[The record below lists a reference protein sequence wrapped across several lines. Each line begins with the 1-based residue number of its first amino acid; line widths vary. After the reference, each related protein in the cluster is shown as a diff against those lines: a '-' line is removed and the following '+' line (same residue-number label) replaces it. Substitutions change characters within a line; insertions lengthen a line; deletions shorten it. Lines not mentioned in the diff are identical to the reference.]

1 VFARRVLDGRGGG
14 GVRPGRE
21 RDRGLD
27 VGRGTRHDRVG
38 CNSGKR
44 RKSRAWDG
52 GAAPACE
59 QEKRA

>member
-1 VFARRVLDGRGGG
+1 MGGG